1 MTRLT
6 LLIGIIS
13 NAAGDS
19 TDNTK
24 SHDSHV
30 KNVESR
36 ALPAAHDIQRPIS
49 QTTVDIVFTNTE
61 AFFTS
66 FATLQHNLTQ
76 LLILKAG

>member
-1 MTRLT
+1 LLT
-6 LLIGIIS
+6 GIIS

-36 ALPAAHDIQRPIS
+36 AHRAAYDIQRAIS
-49 QTTVDIVFTNTE
+49 QATVDIVFTNTE

-66 FATLQHNLTQ
+66 FDTLQHNLTQ
-76 LLILKAG
+76 LLILKAS

>member
-1 MTRLT
+1 MFNLVKDMIN
-6 LLIGIIS
+6 LVNGIIS

-19 TDNTK
+19 TGNTE
-24 SHDSHV
+24 SHDSLV

-36 ALPAAHDIQRPIS
+36 ALPAASDIQRPIS
-49 QTTVDIVFTNTE
+49 QATVDIVFTNTE

-76 LLILKAG
+76 L